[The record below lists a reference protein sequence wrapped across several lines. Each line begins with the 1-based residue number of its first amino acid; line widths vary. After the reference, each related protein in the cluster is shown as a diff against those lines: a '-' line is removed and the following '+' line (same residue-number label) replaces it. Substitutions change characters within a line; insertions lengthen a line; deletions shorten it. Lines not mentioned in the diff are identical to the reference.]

1 MSRYACHRLIAPLHR
16 RKELPMQ
23 TMEIDDGGFFHSCVP
38 MEKETAQTVWLGG
51 ICVLLPE
58 NIVPVCGETLRELSE
73 RAERNQESSL
83 FCLWKI
89 EGMPVDIPDTCPVYR
104 WERVC

>member
-1 MSRYACHRLIAPLHR
+1 
-16 RKELPMQ
+16 MQ
-23 TMEIDDGGFFHSCVP
+23 TVELDDGGFFRSYAP
-38 MEKETAQTVWLGG
+38 MEKETAQTIWLGG

-58 NIVPVCGETLRELSE
+58 RMVPVCGETLRELSE

-89 EGMPVDIPDTCPVYR
+89 EEMPVDMSDTCPVCR